1 MRIIGYIEHPSL
13 KVTVFKMDTRLSIK
27 FEDDLYEQTY
37 KYRMQDGLSS
47 LSDIKELV
55 DADLQ
60 AAVLAQFAA
69 MKKASEAALQ
79 RHLASEEEDEFPV
92 IIWGKSTLKIP
103 AEAIDEAMYRSGNAF
118 HFFCN
123 FAIIGNIES
132 GGKG

>member
-69 MKKASEAALQ
+69 MKKASETALQ
-79 RHLASEEEDEFPV
+79 RHLPSEEEDEFPV
-92 IIWGKSTLKIP
+92 II
-103 AEAIDEAMYRSGNAF
+103 
-118 HFFCN
+118 
-123 FAIIGNIES
+123 
-132 GGKG
+132 